1 MIINFYSNT
10 IIANSDNNKL
20 FFGTLFNLNPSVA
33 SLIPKTVNVLGS
45 FSRII
50 QINSVNTFIVICK
63 EFNMIGSNLNFLLVT
78 II

>member
-1 MIINFYSNT
+1 MATINYSISFLRNDT
-10 IIANSDNNKL
+10 SFVPLTSDL
-20 FFGTLFNLNPSVA
+20 YYTTDIGQEGFWR
-33 SLIPKTVNVLGS
+33 S

-63 EFNMIGSNLNFLLVT
+63 EFNLIGSNLNFLLVT